1 MNYISII
8 TYTSIFIIVLCIVAL
23 TIYFRAKNR
32 QSQHLT
38 LGQKLFFSLKEAAKV
53 SNRDSVYSNRYSNF
67 RNQRAEFVN
76 SQKQVKG
83 GGAGGSW

>member
-8 TYTSIFIIVLCIVAL
+8 TYTTITILMLCIVAL
-23 TIYFRAKNR
+23 IIYLRAKKR

-67 RNQRAEFVN
+67 RNQRAEFAN
-76 SQKQVKG
+76 NQKQVKG
-83 GGAGGSW
+83 GGAGGNW